1 MVRITVL
8 ASVAAFLVLAGCSS
22 KNDASSGASATA
34 SSTASG
40 STAAKPGPL
49 TDANIL
55 ARESAGDTA
64 EVVIAQYAS
73 AHTADPDVK
82 SFAKMLISDH
92 SKGKREVDSLT
103 RKLSIVPQRPADDT
117 TSAEIAHT
125 INHLATL
132 KGQDMDTAFINH
144 EIQDH
149 QTDLA
154 DAQKAVA
161 AAQNPDIKQLVQR
174 SIPELQKHL
183 DAAQAIH
190 KKLSGT
196 TAAGGTQ

>member
-8 ASVAAFLVLAGCSS
+8 ASVAGFLALAGCSS
-22 KNDASSGASATA
+22 KNDASPGAASA
-34 SSTASG
+34 SSTASSSA
-40 STAAKPGPL
+40 STKPEQL
-49 TDANIL
+49 TDAIIV

-64 EVVIAQYAS
+64 EVVIAQYAG

-103 RKLSIVPQRPADDT
+103 RKLSIVPQRPSDDT

-132 KGQDMDTAFINH
+132 KGHDLDTAFVNH
-144 EIQDH
+144 EVQDH
-149 QTDLA
+149 QTDIA

-161 AAQNPDIKQLVQR
+161 AAQNPDVKALVQK

-183 DAAQAIH
+183 DAAQAIQR
-190 KKLSGT
+190 KLSG
-196 TAAGGTQ
+196 AAKTEGTQ

>member
-8 ASVAAFLVLAGCSS
+8 ASVAGFFALTACSS
-22 KNDASSGASATA
+22 KNDASSGATA
-34 SSTASG
+34 SSSTASS
-40 STAAKPGPL
+40 STTAKPEPL
-49 TDANIL
+49 TDANIV
-55 ARESAGDTA
+55 AKESAGDTA
-64 EVVIAQYAS
+64 EVVIAQYVG
-73 AHTADPDVK
+73 AHTTDPDVK

-103 RKLSIVPQRPADDT
+103 RKLSIVPQRPSDDT

-132 KGQDMDTAFINH
+132 TGRDLDTAFVNH
-144 EIQDH
+144 EVQDH
-149 QTDLA
+149 QTDIA

-161 AAQNPDIKQLVQR
+161 AAQNPDLKALVQK

-183 DAAQAIH
+183 EAAQALQR
-190 KKLSGT
+190 KFSG

>member
-8 ASVAAFLVLAGCSS
+8 ASVAGVLALAACSS
-22 KNDASSGASATA
+22 KNDASSGANAA

-40 STAAKPGPL
+40 STSTKPQPL
-49 TDANIL
+49 TDAIIV
-55 ARESAGDTA
+55 AKESAGDTA
-64 EVVIAQYAS
+64 EVVIAQYAG
-73 AHTADPDVK
+73 AHTSDPDVK

-92 SKGKREVDSLT
+92 SKGKREIDSLT
-103 RKLSIVPQRPADDT
+103 RKMSIVPQRPADDT

-132 KGQDMDTAFINH
+132 KGEDLDTAFINH

-149 QTDLA
+149 QNDIA
-154 DAQKAVA
+154 DAQKAAA
-161 AAQNPDIKQLVQR
+161 AAQNPDLKALVQK

-183 DAAQAIH
+183 DAAQAIQR
-190 KKLSGT
+190 KLSGA
-196 TAAGGTQ
+196 TATGGTQ

>member
-8 ASVAAFLVLAGCSS
+8 ASVAGFLVLAACSS
-22 KNDASSGASATA
+22 KNDASSGATAA
-34 SSTASG
+34 SSTAS
-40 STAAKPGPL
+40 SSSSAKPEPL

-55 ARESAGDTA
+55 AKESAGDTA

-73 AHTADPDVK
+73 AHTADPEVK

-103 RKLSIVPQRPADDT
+103 RKLSIVPQRPSDDT

-144 EIQDH
+144 EVLDH
-149 QTDLA
+149 QTDIA
-154 DAQKAVA
+154 DAQKAIA
-161 AAQNPDIKQLVQR
+161 AVQNPDLKALVQK

-183 DAAQAIH
+183 DAAQAIQ
-190 KKLSGT
+190 KKLSDT